1 MSQPVRRKKEVFPTK
16 VLSNTEITPGVFS
29 IEVERLHDF
38 IPGQVVAAAINT
50 SDPLRLY
57 SIASGKEQPFLR
69 LLYDVKPGGLLTP
82 QMARLQKGDT
92 LYISAPFGRFT
103 KAPDDAWWIA
113 TGTGIAPFLSMAES
127 GQTQGPTLLQ
137 GARYL
142 TQFYYADFFKAA
154 FGERYLR
161 FCTAEEHP
169 EVIHG
174 RLTKHLKES
183 DDVQADRKYYL
194 CGNANMVVDV
204 RDLLLERGVPFE
216 NIVAEIYF

>member
-50 SDPLRLY
+50 NDPLRLY

-113 TGTGIAPFLSMAES
+113 TGTGIAPFVSTAES
-127 GQTQGPTLLQ
+127 GQTHGPTLLQ

-154 FGERYLR
+154 FGERSRR
-161 FCTAEEHP
+161 FYAAEAHP
-169 EVIHG
+169 ELLRGGLAQHV
-174 RLTKHLKES
+174 KES
-183 DDVQADRKYYL
+183 DEVQAHRKYYL
-194 CGNANMVVDV
+194 CG
-204 RDLLLERGVPFE
+204 
-216 NIVAEIYF
+216 